1 MYMVVLSEVTYNSL
15 RYEMILNAVSYN
27 RRTVLFL
34 QNVQAM

>member
-27 RRTVLFL
+27 RLTLHYVK
-34 QNVQAM
+34 AM